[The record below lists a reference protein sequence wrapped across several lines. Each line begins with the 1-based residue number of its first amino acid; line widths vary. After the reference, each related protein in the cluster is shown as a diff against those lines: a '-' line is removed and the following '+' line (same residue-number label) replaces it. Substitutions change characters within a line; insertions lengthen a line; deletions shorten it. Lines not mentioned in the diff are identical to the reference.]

1 MPKHVPLK
9 ESLHHNLLD
18 LDSVLTVADRINSVV
33 PGFRT
38 SATFFTFLRSNLVL
52 PASTLNSTTSTPLL
66 DASSSQTLPP
76 LLTTSSLA
84 TMSSLDSSDLPAP
97 SHPTSSPSSPTS
109 NPLDGIPP
117 LTTTLLTT
125 SDSKIAAL
133 KLIADSIAQQRQYAA
148 RAIIFHPLTIA
159 LYVLLLAT
167 ISQFLYKSRSD
178 LGILFTTAAGVT
190 MACLVAVRGATG
202 GYLVLAEGIGW
213 GFVRSEDGS
222 GSGEEDLMIGSWFGD
237 ELIGALVL
245 RLERNGGNGGGGAN
259 GKRKGKGGGKS
270 GGNGVVRAWTVRNKY
285 RGKGVGTELLEEAVR
300 ITREKLG
307 NSSGVGF
314 AAEHANSKM
323 ILPGIFNS
331 GFKKR
336 EGMAGRMLAG
346 VVENANGTK
355 KKR

>member
-1 MPKHVPLK
+1 M
-9 ESLHHNLLD
+9 
-18 LDSVLTVADRINSVV
+18 
-33 PGFRT
+33 
-38 SATFFTFLRSNLVL
+38 
-52 PASTLNSTTSTPLL
+52 
-66 DASSSQTLPP
+66 
-76 LLTTSSLA
+76 A
-84 TMSSLDSSDLPAP
+84 TM
-97 SHPTSSPSSPTS
+97 
-109 NPLDGIPP
+109 
-117 LTTTLLTT
+117 
-125 SDSKIAAL
+125 
-133 KLIADSIAQQRQYAA
+133 
-148 RAIIFHPLTIA
+148 
-159 LYVLLLAT
+159 
-167 ISQFLYKSRSD
+167 SQFLYKSRSD
-178 LGILFTTAAGVT
+178 LGILFTTGAGVT

-222 GSGEEDLMIGSWFGD
+222 GEEDLMIGSWFGE

-245 RLERNGGNGGGGAN
+245 RLERNGNGGGGGAN

-307 NSSGVGF
+307 NSAGVGF

-323 ILPGIFNS
+323 ILPGIFNG
-331 GFKKR
+331 GFKRR

-346 VVENANGTK
+346 VVDNANGTK

>member
-1 MPKHVPLK
+1 MPRHVPIK
-9 ESLHHNLLD
+9 ESLNKHLLD

-33 PGFRT
+33 PGLRT

-52 PASTLNSTTSTPLL
+52 PPSTLNSTTSTPLL

-84 TMSSLDSSDLPAP
+84 TMSYLEADVSDLPPPAQP
-97 SHPTSSPSSPTS
+97 STTPNTAT

-125 SDSKIAAL
+125 EDSKIAAL
-133 KLIADSIAQQRQYAA
+133 KLVADSIAQQRQYAA
-148 RAIIFHPLTIA
+148 RAIIFHPLTLA

-167 ISQFLYKSRSD
+167 ISQFLYKTRSD
-178 LGILFTTAAGVT
+178 LGIVFTTGAGVT

-202 GYLVLAEGIGW
+202 GYLALAEEIGW

-222 GSGEEDLMIGSWFGD
+222 GEEDLMVGSYFGE

-245 RLERNGGNGGGGAN
+245 RLERNGGGGSPN

-300 ITREKLG
+300 ITKEKLG
-307 NSSGVGF
+307 NSAGVGF

-323 ILPGIFNS
+323 ILPGIFNG
-331 GFKKR
+331 GFKRR

-346 VVENANGTK
+346 VVENANGSK

>member
-1 MPKHVPLK
+1 
-9 ESLHHNLLD
+9 
-18 LDSVLTVADRINSVV
+18 
-33 PGFRT
+33 
-38 SATFFTFLRSNLVL
+38 
-52 PASTLNSTTSTPLL
+52 
-66 DASSSQTLPP
+66 
-76 LLTTSSLA
+76 
-84 TMSSLDSSDLPAP
+84 
-97 SHPTSSPSSPTS
+97 
-109 NPLDGIPP
+109 
-117 LTTTLLTT
+117 
-125 SDSKIAAL
+125 
-133 KLIADSIAQQRQYAA
+133 
-148 RAIIFHPLTIA
+148 
-159 LYVLLLAT
+159 
-167 ISQFLYKSRSD
+167 
-178 LGILFTTAAGVT
+178 